1 MLTDDTIYKQ
11 KNTNVMKTIITEAQ
25 LRQLISSAIEEE
37 LMNESYLGDQWK
49 AFKRGASDAWNSRNN
64 VQDYT
69 TQSGN
74 AGAVKASG
82 GFLNNFRRGYNQQ
95 MADTTNAQAK
105 AEAQKAYEEDMAY
118 YEAEKKR
125 FEKLTADIKAK
136 CGAVGRGKNGRFDTT
151 QRVGRDAYV
160 ERMGQEAA
168 QKYSDRAK
176 NAEQAAID
184 SRRQAAKRNASA
196 LGQGNIE

>member
-1 MLTDDTIYKQ
+1 
-11 KNTNVMKTIITEAQ
+11 MKTIITEAQ

-118 YEAEKKR
+118 YEVEKKR

-136 CGAVGRGKNGRFDTT
+136 YGAVGRGKNGRFDTT